1 MASLELLQAS
11 SGESREERRAAWHAS
26 RERMLRSE
34 NEEQLVVEAAPSTTT
49 IVVRHEAVAGMG
61 TTGGATR
68 TTESAAST
76 GGLMVSGAKQL
87 RDQLEG
93 KKRLHGSE
101 KVRRMMPQGSFGL
114 KLKVPKRK
122 TFGVEGEEGDAAH
135 AAAMA
140 AFSIKEFGS
149 TSVKASTIDVRMQRV
164 GAFGWWLLVGAQP
177 LRQVRRVVHH
187 GGRAWQGA
195 LHGRGRADR
204 RGARA
209 VAGGDDGVYVN
220 PGSNHRRVTRKR
232 WRAHAQWRVN
242 D

>member
-1 MASLELLQAS
+1 
-11 SGESREERRAAWHAS
+11 
-26 RERMLRSE
+26 
-34 NEEQLVVEAAPSTTT
+34 
-49 IVVRHEAVAGMG
+49 MG

-164 GAFGWWLLVGAQP
+164 GAFGWWLELNHYGKYVVWSITEGA
-177 LRQVRRVVHH
+177 H
-187 GGRAWQGA
+187 GKERCMVAVELTG
-195 LHGRGRADR
+195 
-204 RGARA
+204 GARVPSQA
-209 VAGGDDGVYVN
+209 AMMEC
-220 PGSNHRRVTRKR
+220 T
-232 WRAHAQWRVN
+232 
-242 D
+242 